1 MEVIFIKD
9 LKNQGK
15 KGQIKNVKDG
25 YAQNFLIKNGYAVAK
40 TKENLSKLEHA
51 NAKKAEE
58 DKNNKKIAEEQKE
71 QLEKLVL
78 VFKVK
83 TGEAD
88 KVFGSISPKQIK
100 DELQAQGF
108 KIEKNQID
116 NSKQISSLGFHN
128 VEIALYPGVTAT
140 IKVHLVKW
148 GKIYG

>member
-58 DKNNKKIAEEQKE
+58 DKNNKKLAEEQKE

-78 VFKVK
+78 EFKVK

-88 KVFGSISPKQIK
+88 KVFGSISQKQIK
-100 DELQAQGF
+100 DELQVQGF

>member
-78 VFKVK
+78 EFKVK

-100 DELQAQGF
+100 DELQVQGF

-116 NSKQISSLGFHN
+116 NSKQISILGFHN

>member
-58 DKNNKKIAEEQKE
+58 DKNNKKLAEEQKE

-78 VFKVK
+78 EFKVK

-128 VEIALYPGVTAT
+128 VEIALYPGVTAI